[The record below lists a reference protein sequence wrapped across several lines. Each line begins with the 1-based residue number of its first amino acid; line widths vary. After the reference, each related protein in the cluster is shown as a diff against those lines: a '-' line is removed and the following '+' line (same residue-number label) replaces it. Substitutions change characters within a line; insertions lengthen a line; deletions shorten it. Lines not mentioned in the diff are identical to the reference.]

1 MDALGLQA
9 VERNMPPHE
18 IEITEIGAAA
28 KGASSLFPSA
38 RTVIDCG
45 AALFAKVLVEKGKR
59 K

>member
-1 MDALGLQA
+1 MGLQA